1 MNKAD
6 WMTASASIFGII
18 GIGIGW
24 WWADAAAALIIS
36 ADIVHDGYTN
46 LKQAV
51 FDLMDQV
58 PKTVNNQETDPLVDK
73 IKETLSRQNWIKD
86 FNIRLREEGH
96 IYLGEGFVIC
106 NQEENLTQL
115 IENTASEVEKLSWR
129 IQEFIIMP
137 VNKLPQKE
145 KA

>member
-1 MNKAD
+1 
-6 WMTASASIFGII
+6 MTASASIFGII